1 MNPLEELERAA
12 VAAGCLTVRDEP
24 MSRHSTFRI
33 GGPADLYVTV
43 WSAAQLELLIRETG
57 RLGISLFVLGKGSN
71 LLVSDRGIRGC
82 VVSLSGDFS
91 EISLRGETEIVC
103 GSAVSLAGL
112 CNFAKKYQLT
122 GLEFAWGIPASVGG
136 AAYMNAG
143 AYDGDMSRVI
153 ASASCILPDGSA
165 AVLSGEAL
173 GYGYRK
179 SAFMENG
186 GVITRIVCSLQPGN
200 GAVIALRME
209 DYYTRR
215 KEKQPLNKPSAGS
228 VFKRPEGYFAGA
240 LIEQCGLKG
249 LREGGAV
256 VSEKHAGF
264 IVNAGGATCADVLR
278 LIEKIQEIVLR
289 ETGVRLEREVKL
301 VGEQ

>member
-33 GGPADLYVTV
+33 GGPADLYVTA
-43 WSAAQLELLIRETG
+43 WSASQLELLIRETG
-57 RLGISLFVLGKGSN
+57 RLGIPLFVLGKGSN

-82 VVSLSGDFS
+82 VVSLSGDFT
-91 EISLRGETEIVC
+91 ELSLRGGTDIVC
-103 GSAVSLAGL
+103 GPAVSLAGL
-112 CNFAKKYQLT
+112 CNFAKNYQLT

-143 AYDGDMSRVI
+143 AYNGEMSAVLT
-153 ASASCILPDGSA
+153 SVTCLLPDGSS
-165 AVLSGEAL
+165 AVFSGEEL

-179 SAFMENG
+179 SVFMENG
-186 GVITRIVCSLQPGN
+186 GIITRVVCSLKRGDSDM
-200 GAVIALRME
+200 IALRME

-228 VFKRPEGYFAGA
+228 VFKRPEGHFAGA

-301 VGEQ
+301 VGEL